1 MYMNKKYFTAA
12 LLVLAVAPAMAQEAY
27 DAANMATEDLNGTA
41 RYVGMGG
48 ALDALGADISTISTN
63 PAGIGMFR
71 HSMVSTSFGLVSQ
84 EGASSFSNA
93 NKTNMSFD
101 QIGFV
106 YSSRTGLNSFINFG
120 FNFHKSRNFD
130 QILSAANTAINHS
143 SQANQ
148 TTYKGVGYDWITSG
162 THNHN
167 NVSNCRMG
175 ETALD
180 YLYEDYCFQKGTD
193 GVYYPTTWDASDYS
207 LNRGNTG
214 YIGEYDLNLS
224 GNSKDRFY
232 WGLTFGIHDVHYNSY
247 TAYAETILNN
257 SGANTGQFKLSD
269 SREVTGTG
277 YDIKAGIIFR
287 PVEES
292 PFRIGLSVSTPTWY
306 ELKTSYLTGL
316 VSPDGNKSI
325 NDSYKFRLYTP
336 WKFGLSMGH
345 TIDNMLAIG
354 ASYEYSDYSTN
365 SVRQIDSDSYDWYT
379 DSYYSNSHEETGMKT
394 LIQNTLKGVSTFKI
408 GAELKADDNIFVRLG
423 YNYVSPVFKS
433 TGVRDQ
439 TIDTEGLHF
448 ATTTDYTNWKST
460 NRITAGGGFAYDKF
474 RVDLAYQYSVTDG
487 DFYPY
492 MNGLTVTQNGTTYS
506 NECSAV
512 KVSNKRHQV
521 LLTLGYTF

>member
-1 MYMNKKYFTAA
+1 
-12 LLVLAVAPAMAQEAY
+12 
-27 DAANMATEDLNGTA
+27 
-41 RYVGMGG
+41 
-48 ALDALGADISTISTN
+48 
-63 PAGIGMFR
+63 
-71 HSMVSTSFGLVSQ
+71 
-84 EGASSFSNA
+84 
-93 NKTNMSFD
+93 
-101 QIGFV
+101 
-106 YSSRTGLNSFINFG
+106 
-120 FNFHKSRNFD
+120 
-130 QILSAANTAINHS
+130 
-143 SQANQ
+143 
-148 TTYKGVGYDWITSG
+148 
-162 THNHN
+162 
-167 NVSNCRMG
+167 
-175 ETALD
+175 
-180 YLYEDYCFQKGTD
+180 
-193 GVYYPTTWDASDYS
+193 
-207 LNRGNTG
+207 
-214 YIGEYDLNLS
+214 
-224 GNSKDRFY
+224 
-232 WGLTFGIHDVHYNSY
+232 
-247 TAYAETILNN
+247 
-257 SGANTGQFKLSD
+257 
-269 SREVTGTG
+269 
-277 YDIKAGIIFR
+277 
-287 PVEES
+287 
-292 PFRIGLSVSTPTWY
+292 
-306 ELKTSYLTGL
+306 
-316 VSPDGNKSI
+316 
-325 NDSYKFRLYTP
+325 
-336 WKFGLSMGH
+336 MGH